1 MPGSFEGTKPVSVN
15 GTTLAYREQ
24 GVGEPVV
31 LVHGASDLRIWEH
44 QEAVVA
50 YAFRSIAYSRR
61 YARPNADIDPGIDD
75 QMLPHVEDLA
85 ALLNA
90 IGAAPAHLVGH
101 SWGGFV
107 ALLTAVRHRS
117 LVRSLVLVEPPVIS
131 LFVSTPPKAT
141 EILHLLVTRPSL
153 AASVIKFGVTA
164 VGPAQRAFRRGDDE
178 AAVQAFSAGV
188 LGRDALAN
196 MSPARRQQLRDNQK
210 VIRAQLLGAGFPA
223 LTDLE
228 MRSVDLPV
236 MLVVGA
242 NSPPLFHQV
251 SRRLQ
256 ELLPRSE
263 LVTIANASH
272 VVQDDNPT
280 AFNETLLT
288 FLRNRRGNR
297 QPNSTAD

>member
-1 MPGSFEGTKPVSVN
+1 MPGSVEGTKAVSVN
-15 GTTLAYREQ
+15 GVTLAYREQ

-31 LVHGASDLRIWEH
+31 LVHGGSDLRIWEH
-44 QEAVVA
+44 QEAAVA

-61 YARPNADIDPGIDD
+61 YARPNADIEPGIDD

-90 IGAAPAHLVGH
+90 LRAAPAHLVGH

-107 ALLTAVRHRS
+107 ALLTAVRHRN

-131 LFVSTPPKAT
+131 LFVSTPPKPI
-141 EILHLLVTRPSL
+141 EILQLLVTRPSL
-153 AASVIKFGVTA
+153 AASIIKFGITA
-164 VGPAQRAFRRGDDE
+164 IGPAQQAFRRCDDE
-178 AAVQAFSAGV
+178 AALQAFSAGV
-188 LGRDALAN
+188 LGRDAFAN
-196 MSPARRQQLRDNQK
+196 MSPERQQQLRDNEK

-223 LTDLE
+223 LTDKE
-228 MRSVDLPV
+228 VRNVDLPV
-236 MLVVGA
+236 MLVVGK
-242 NSPPLFHQV
+242 NSPPLFHHL

-272 VVQDDNPT
+272 IVQDDNPT
-280 AFNETLLT
+280 AFNEALLT
-288 FLRNRRGNR
+288 FLGNR
-297 QPNSTAD
+297 LKK

>member
-1 MPGSFEGTKPVSVN
+1 MPGSVEGTKAVSVN
-15 GTTLAYREQ
+15 GVTLAYREQ

-31 LVHGASDLRIWEH
+31 LVHGGSDLRIWEH
-44 QEAVVA
+44 QEAAVA

-61 YARPNADIDPGIDD
+61 YARPNADIEPGIDD

-90 IGAAPAHLVGH
+90 LRAAPAHLVGH

-107 ALLTAVRHRS
+107 ALLTAVRHRN

-131 LFVSTPPKAT
+131 LFVSTPPKPT
-141 EILHLLVTRPSL
+141 EILQLLVTRPSL
-153 AASVIKFGVTA
+153 AASIIKFGITA
-164 VGPAQRAFRRGDDE
+164 IGPAQQAFRRGDDE
-178 AAVQAFSAGV
+178 AALQAFSAGV
-188 LGRDALAN
+188 LGRDAFAK
-196 MSPARRQQLRDNQK
+196 MSPARRQQLRDNEK

-223 LTDLE
+223 LTDKE
-228 MRSVDLPV
+228 VRNVDLPV
-236 MLVVGA
+236 MLVVGK
-242 NSPPLFHQV
+242 NSPPLFHHL

-272 VVQDDNPT
+272 IVQDDNPT
-280 AFNETLLT
+280 AFNEALLT
-288 FLRNRRGNR
+288 FLGNR
-297 QPNSTAD
+297 LKK

>member
-1 MPGSFEGTKPVSVN
+1 MPGSFEGTKAVSVN
-15 GTTLAYREQ
+15 GVTLAYREQ

-44 QEAVVA
+44 QEIAVA
-50 YAFRSIAYSRR
+50 DAFRSIAYSRR
-61 YARPNADIDPGIDD
+61 YARPNADIEPDIDD

-90 IGAAPAHLVGH
+90 LRAAPAHLVGH

-107 ALLTAVRHRS
+107 ALLTAVRHRN

-131 LFVSTPPKAT
+131 LFVSTPPKPT
-141 EILHLLVTRPSL
+141 EILQLLVTRPSL
-153 AASVIKFGVTA
+153 AASVIKFGITA
-164 VGPAQRAFRRGDDE
+164 ISPAQQAFRRGDDE

-188 LGRDALAN
+188 LGRDAFAN
-196 MSPARRQQLRDNQK
+196 MSPARRQQLRDNEK

-223 LTDLE
+223 LTDKE
-228 MRSVDLPV
+228 VRSVDLPV
-236 MLVVGA
+236 MLVVGEK
-242 NSPPLFHQV
+242 SPPLFHQL

-272 VVQDDNPT
+272 VVQDDNPA
-280 AFNETLLT
+280 AFNEALLT
-288 FLRNRRGNR
+288 FLGNRRKK
-297 QPNSTAD
+297 